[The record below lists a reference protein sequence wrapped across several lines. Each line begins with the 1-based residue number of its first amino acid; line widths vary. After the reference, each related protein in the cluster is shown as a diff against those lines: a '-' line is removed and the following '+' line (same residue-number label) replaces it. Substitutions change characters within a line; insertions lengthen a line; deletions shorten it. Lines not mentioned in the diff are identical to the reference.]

1 MGWGLASSSEFRR
14 ARSTERQIVLSPAGA
29 SVTVLT
35 MTAVQPPDRDSAV
48 GFRSLQRRL
57 AALLPGGRP
66 PAGQEVPLER
76 LAVAGE
82 LPRLIRASTLEG
94 GPIRVHRVFGEPV
107 IGFDAF
113 LDGTQTS
120 RVLDF
125 VGGVAVVY
133 GTVAAVIRVRRNR
146 RLATWGQPA
155 ISRAIYV
162 PRRHVPADYWAAL
175 GRLGVALVD
184 TSDET
189 AAEPQHP
196 FTLRDAAVHRVQ
208 KDREQVE
215 QRLAERWC
223 SLENGMLL
231 IDGGISGSERVA
243 VSACT
248 VGVVKSHRT
257 LYAEGD
263 ELQRVFELRRAERSS
278 VFRVTSPKRIPV
290 ASWYL
295 RLRDPV
301 GHEPLWGLVRVEIGQ
316 PKAGADSISGRADEV
331 SRWVLA
337 ETAPVALPDAR
348 WDKMVYGVRDC
359 EEFLR
364 AIV

>member
-1 MGWGLASSSEFRR
+1 MLA
-14 ARSTERQIVLSPAGA
+14 
-29 SVTVLT
+29 
-35 MTAVQPPDRDSAV
+35 MTAVQPPDRESAV

-66 PAGQEVPLER
+66 PSGQEAPLEW

-82 LPRLIRASTLEG
+82 VPRLIRVSTLEG
-94 GPIRVHRVFGEPV
+94 GPIRAQRVFGEPE
-107 IGFDAF
+107 IGFEAF

-120 RVLDF
+120 RILDF
-125 VGGVAVVY
+125 VGGIAVVY

-155 ISRAIYV
+155 VSRAIYA
-162 PRRHVPADYWAAL
+162 PRRHLPEEYWMAL
-175 GRLGVALVD
+175 GGLGVPLVD

-223 SLENGMLL
+223 SVEKGMLF
-231 IDGGISGSERVA
+231 IDGGISGSERIA

-257 LYAEGD
+257 LYAEGE
-263 ELQRVFELRRAERSS
+263 ELQRIFELRRTERSS
-278 VFRVTSPKRIPV
+278 VFRITSPKRIPV

-295 RLRDPV
+295 RLRDPA
-301 GHEPLWGLVRVEIGQ
+301 GHDPLWGLVRVEIAQ
-316 PKAGADSISGRADEV
+316 PKAADRAIRERADEV

-337 ETAPVALPDAR
+337 ETAPLALPDAR

>member
-1 MGWGLASSSEFRR
+1 
-14 ARSTERQIVLSPAGA
+14 
-29 SVTVLT
+29 
-35 MTAVQPPDRDSAV
+35 MTAVQPSDRDSAP

-57 AALLPGGRP
+57 AALLPGRRP
-66 PAGQEVPLER
+66 PSGQEAPLER
-76 LAVAGE
+76 LAASGE
-82 LPRLIRASTLEG
+82 VPRLIRVATLEG
-94 GPIRVHRVFGEPV
+94 GPIRAHRVFGEPEV
-107 IGFDAF
+107 GFEAF

-120 RVLDF
+120 HALDF
-125 VGGVAVVY
+125 AGGIAVVY

-155 ISRAIYV
+155 VSRAIYV
-162 PRRHVPADYWAAL
+162 PRRNVPADYWAVL
-175 GRLGVALVD
+175 ERLGLALVD
-184 TSDET
+184 TSERT
-189 AAEPQHP
+189 EEPQHP
-196 FTLRDAAVHRVQ
+196 FALRDAAVHRVQ

-223 SLENGMLL
+223 SLEKRMLF

-257 LYAEGD
+257 LYAEGE
-263 ELQRVFELRRAERSS
+263 ELQRIFELRRGERSS
-278 VFRVTSPKRIPV
+278 VFRITSPKRIPV

-295 RLRDPV
+295 RLREPA
-301 GHEPLWGLVRVEIGQ
+301 GHDPLWGLVRVEVAQPSGGDRPIGE
-316 PKAGADSISGRADEV
+316 RADEI

-337 ETAPVALPDAR
+337 ETTPLALPDAR
-348 WDKMVYGVRDC
+348 WDKTVYAVRDC
-359 EEFLR
+359 QEFLR